1 MTNQQ
6 DIRPST
12 LYHYTNLETLA
23 LILENRTIR
32 LMPLT
37 GVDDRQESMT
47 ADSSRIA
54 SFVFVSCWTDDSK
67 ESIPMWRMYA
77 SLEAG
82 VRIALPSFP
91 FEFYPLTANTIKA
104 ATGSLPKKP
113 YHITQGIRSVIPP
126 KDLYNGFYYAP
137 SEQGINEILHK
148 VTYTDD
154 TEKLYPRIV
163 TRDTNQLHLWLTEIG
178 VFKSTY
184 WKFQKEW
191 RYIVWSLPE
200 DPLER
205 KVPLFEQMLRIIEGL
220 NNGTLKP
227 SFDYYDLKIREDALR
242 EIKVTLS
249 PKMSGGNRVL
259 AKTLLEKHGLLNA
272 LEESSLTGLL

>member
-6 DIRPST
+6 DIHPST

-82 VRIALPSFP
+82 VRIALPSF
-91 FEFYPLTANTIKA
+91 
-104 ATGSLPKKP
+104 
-113 YHITQGIRSVIPP
+113 SV
-126 KDLYNGFYYAP
+126 
-137 SEQGINEILHK
+137 
-148 VTYTDD
+148 
-154 TEKLYPRIV
+154 
-163 TRDTNQLHLWLTEIG
+163 
-178 VFKSTY
+178 
-184 WKFQKEW
+184 
-191 RYIVWSLPE
+191 
-200 DPLER
+200 
-205 KVPLFEQMLRIIEGL
+205 
-220 NNGTLKP
+220 
-227 SFDYYDLKIREDALR
+227 
-242 EIKVTLS
+242 
-249 PKMSGGNRVL
+249 
-259 AKTLLEKHGLLNA
+259 
-272 LEESSLTGLL
+272 